1 MKPYKN
7 YNKIHSFFRE
17 FLRRIRF
24 FFRYIKGKR
33 YPENSYYPDSPRKP
47 KWRIRME
54 NILYILRYG
63 DMNEFYFMYGLDRK
77 GCHNSRDFIN
87 YREFA
92 RSRDKYNLLS
102 FPNYACVLR
111 DKVLFSAF
119 LRMFGIMGPES
130 VALIRNGKVF
140 VFQTRETVSVDT
152 FLDMNQDVFV
162 KLLTGEC
169 GKGVFP
175 LRNSGFSREELH
187 TMFVRSVFLVEKR
200 VKQHHVI
207 SEMYPDAVNTIR
219 LVTYKNP
226 STGKIDVLP
235 SVMRIGVNGAKV
247 DNWSQGG
254 IAVGINLG
262 KGTLKKEG
270 LYRPEIAKVAYCH
283 PNSGVVFDGFKIPFF
298 NKAVSDA
305 IFLHS
310 NLELQ
315 SIGWDIAI
323 SEDGPVFIE
332 GNDNWEVSLNQAC
345 NRDEA
350 LEFYKRFHC

>member
-1 MKPYKN
+1 
-7 YNKIHSFFRE
+7 
-17 FLRRIRF
+17 
-24 FFRYIKGKR
+24 
-33 YPENSYYPDSPRKP
+33 
-47 KWRIRME
+47 ME
-54 NILYILRYG
+54 NLSYIFRYG
-63 DMNEFYFMYGLDRK
+63 DMNEFYFMYGFDRK
-77 GCHNSRDFIN
+77 DCHDQKNFIN
-87 YREFA
+87 YRKFA
-92 RSRDKYNLLS
+92 SSRDKHNLS
-102 FPNYACVLR
+102 FFPNYACVLR

-130 VALIRNGKVF
+130 VALIRNDKVF
-140 VFQTRETVSVDT
+140 LFQTHETVSVDA

-175 LRNSGFSREELH
+175 LRDSGFSREELRR
-187 TMFVRSVFLVEKR
+187 MFASSVFLVEKR
-200 VKQHHVI
+200 VEQHHVI
-207 SEMYPDAVNTIR
+207 SEMYPHAVNTIR
-219 LVTYKNP
+219 LVTYKDP

-254 IAVGINLG
+254 IAVGINM
-262 KGTLKKEG
+262 KDGTLKKEG

-310 NLELQ
+310 NLNIQ

-323 SEDGPVFIE
+323 SENGPVFIE

-345 NRDEA
+345 NREDA
-350 LEFYKRFHC
+350 VEFYKRFHC